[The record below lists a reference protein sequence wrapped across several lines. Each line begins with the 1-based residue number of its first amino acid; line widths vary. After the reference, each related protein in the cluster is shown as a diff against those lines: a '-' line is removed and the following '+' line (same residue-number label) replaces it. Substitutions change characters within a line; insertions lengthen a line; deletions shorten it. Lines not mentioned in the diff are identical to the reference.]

1 MPEEPEANA
10 PQRDG
15 HEAEKDQEIAQL
27 WQQVLREE
35 LRHRKNFRETFE
47 HHEKILGQKVRQLRT
62 ERGWTQEQLA
72 EKLNCLGWTMHQTT
86 VAKLEAGARPIR
98 IAEADALALAF
109 GLPIEAMWY
118 LPVAGEPWSMTAMR
132 SRLKNIDEF
141 IDVLEDQLRSTMLMY
156 ADQQSERMRLTQV
169 MNEVAKTA
177 SRGEL
182 KDLNLSPEDSR
193 GFVAAMREH
202 DGDDADIP
210 MPPGPRAALRHEHL
224 ASLEG
229 GNLSGLPPRHGDGIS
244 RAKAPA
250 ISLRFLPRPCH
261 LALRSRCAWHQRS
274 SARPSARAT
283 AGTARRVLTCRRR
296 NAAYHMTR

>member
-72 EKLNCLGWTMHQTT
+72 EKLNGLGWTMHQTT

-118 LPVAGEPWSMTAMR
+118 LPVAGEPWSMAAMR
-132 SRLKNIDEF
+132 GRLKNIDEF

-193 GFVAAMREH
+193 GFVEAMRDH
-202 DGDDADIP
+202 DRDDADIP

-229 GNLSGLPPRHGDGIS
+229 GEPERLAAEAWR
-244 RAKAPA
+244 R
-250 ISLRFLPRPCH
+250 H
-261 LALRSRCAWHQRS
+261 LAGESPGDIAAFL
-274 SARPSARAT
+274 ARAMPL
-283 AGTARRVLTCRRR
+283 GTEEPLRVASEIVRETLGTGNRWDGPQG
-296 NAAYHMTR
+296 Y

>member
-1 MPEEPEANA
+1 MPEEPAEDA
-10 PQRDG
+10 PGRDG
-15 HEAEKDQEIAQL
+15 REAGQDEEIAQL

-47 HHEKILGQKVRQLRT
+47 HHEKILGQKVRQLRI

-72 EKLNCLGWTMHQTT
+72 EKLNGLGWTMHQTT

-118 LPVAGEPWSMTAMR
+118 LPVAGEPWSMAAMR
-132 SRLKNIDEF
+132 DRLKDIDKF
-141 IDVLEDQLRSTMLMY
+141 IDVLEDQLRSTILMY
-156 ADQQSERMRLTQV
+156 ADQQSERMRLTEV

-193 GFVAAMREH
+193 GFVEAMR
-202 DGDDADIP
+202 DRNRNDADIP
-210 MPPGPRAALRHEHL
+210 MPSEPRAARSHEHL
-224 ASLEG
+224 A
-229 GNLSGLPPRHGDGIS
+229 
-244 RAKAPA
+244 
-250 ISLRFLPRPCH
+250 FLKRGEPERLAAEAWRRH
-261 LALRSRCAWHQRS
+261 LAGESPGDIAAFL
-274 SARPSARAT
+274 ARAMPP
-283 AGTARRVLTCRRR
+283 GTEEPLRV
-296 NAAYHMTR
+296 AAEIVRESLGMGNRWDGPEGTDLPTP